1 MGGKRDFLSIK
12 ELSFDEFHQFLGLT
26 AEVKKEPERFQ
37 GSLQGKTLG
46 LFFEKPSTRTRLSFE
61 VGIYQLGGVGLFFS
75 PQQLQLG
82 RGETIADTA
91 QVLSRYLDALMGRV
105 FSHQTLVE
113 LAHHGTIPVINGL
126 SDRCHPCQGMADYFT
141 IHEELGRLRGVRV
154 CYIGDGNNVCHSL
167 LLGGAK
173 AGVDLRVVAPKECA
187 PDSQVVN
194 SALEDSSISGGE
206 VTVTDRIDEGVKGAE
221 VVYTD
226 VWVSMGEEKERARKL
241 NLLQPYQVNKKLMAL
256 AEPGAI
262 FMHCLPAHRGEEV
275 TSEVIDSKQSVVW
288 NQAENRLHFQK
299 ALLIHLLKGE

>member
-12 ELSFDEFHQFLGLT
+12 ELSFDEFHELLGLT

-194 SALEDSSISGGE
+194 SALEDSSISGGK